1 MPFGNEPPLPEQT
14 DGRRVLELDTA
25 KWSRLL
31 QDRALPLALEGL
43 ENARDMTPGSVVV
56 LHRNIDAGARGG
68 AQELPEAVAAF
79 RGHNNLHLFVTE
91 AQATSLAYDASD

>member
-1 MPFGNEPPLPEQT
+1 VPFGNEPPLPEQT

-68 AQELPEAVAAF
+68 AAPLAP
-79 RGHNNLHLFVTE
+79 GLFSRCRSTCRP
-91 AQATSLAYDASD
+91 THSHCLYI